1 MNDLAEGNGERFRGS
16 LGPKVTGQAGRVLLE
31 EYLQKATRDLKVALS
46 QRADLLAKTRAD
58 ANLVDGPMD
67 AWDDN
72 DARVEF
78 AMSEIATCPV
88 LSLAVLKIKL
98 HCYEE
103 LRAAYGQEDRR
114 VIQMA
119 LTLVSQAA
127 GFLCSKSVTAELP
140 HRAALGHS
148 EEHTTTFWRAFAR
161 PEALLGW
168 GGRRSHD

>member
-1 MNDLAEGNGERFRGS
+1 MNDLPEGNGERFRGS
-16 LGPKVTGQAGRVLLE
+16 LGPKVTGQAGRVLRE
-31 EYLQKATRDLKVALS
+31 GYLQKATWDLKVALS
-46 QRADLLAKTRAD
+46 QRADLLAKTHAD
-58 ANLVDGPMD
+58 ANLVDGPVD

-114 VIQMA
+114 VIQIVGHPKPAVPVSASLDHSA
-119 LTLVSQAA
+119 LRPSRS
-127 GFLCSKSVTAELP
+127 FS
-140 HRAALGHS
+140 HS
-148 EEHTTTFWRAFAR
+148 RWL
-161 PEALLGW
+161 PEADVFH
-168 GGRRSHD
+168 RSQNA